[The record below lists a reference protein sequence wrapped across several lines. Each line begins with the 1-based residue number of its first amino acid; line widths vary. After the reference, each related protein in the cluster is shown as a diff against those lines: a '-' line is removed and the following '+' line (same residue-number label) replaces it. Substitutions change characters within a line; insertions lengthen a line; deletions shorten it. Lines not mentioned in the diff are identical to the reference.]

1 MDLSIMKEVENVAF
15 VEMKVFGIQQVNLIG
30 RMSGW
35 VVFLDTL
42 ECG

>member
-15 VEMKVFGIQQVNLIG
+15 VEMKVFGIQQVNLIW